1 MVHQSSTMRGA
12 SLLPLLQLVLL
23 IVSSYANLFED
34 NNDVGLAN
42 PYIGREKE
50 SRIIG
55 GSDVSLYFVFVSF
68 IAICK
73 VYVDY

>member
-1 MVHQSSTMRGA
+1 MVQSSTMRGA

-23 IVSSYANLFED
+23 VVSTYANLFED

-55 GSDVSLYFVFVSF
+55 GYDVSLYFVSF